1 MSNLPKKETTIK
13 AKDLIKPSQQVL
25 TIVDF
30 TMESPFIKLE
40 CPNCHDSQDRI
51 GARFCS
57 NCGTPLAWENI
68 LIRQPRSELQQGN
81 PNEAPNVEA
90 KVPEENAGKA

>member
-1 MSNLPKKETTIK
+1 MSNSPKKETTIK

-25 TIVDF
+25 TVVDF
-30 TMESPFIKLE
+30 TMERPFIKLV

-68 LIRQPRSELQQGN
+68 LVRQPQSEQPQGT
-81 PNEAPNVEA
+81 PNEAPNEEA
-90 KVPEENAGKA
+90 KLPKENAGQA